1 MYIISLFF
9 FKSITFFYF
18 CIKSLHLC
26 PILVFNIAF
35 CYCSC
40 PKKLPLS
47 KDNTRIIGTKRLR
60 LSVGCA
66 YLVLWVCGSTFRTD
80 NIPTLILLLDVRL
93 IMILFTLCLTI
104 KRKVMK
110 KVLFICLIM
119 LLTTI
124 SLNAQ
129 FKATPNGVATI
140 DGKDFY
146 VVDIEGKSASEL
158 YKSVMGYIL
167 SNFKNP
173 EIVSSKQVDE
183 MITLHGTYPS
193 AFICK
198 KVLGMAIAADVNL
211 NIVMY
216 FKDGKI
222 RFDTPIVN
230 SMYFSNTQQV
240 RFSGGASVMGEGD
253 INMFKKNGKPNKE
266 SVVKAFDS
274 FINTAIADIIGYVK
288 ENRNNDW

>member
-1 MYIISLFF
+1 
-9 FKSITFFYF
+9 
-18 CIKSLHLC
+18 
-26 PILVFNIAF
+26 
-35 CYCSC
+35 
-40 PKKLPLS
+40 
-47 KDNTRIIGTKRLR
+47 
-60 LSVGCA
+60 
-66 YLVLWVCGSTFRTD
+66 
-80 NIPTLILLLDVRL
+80 
-93 IMILFTLCLTI
+93 
-104 KRKVMK
+104 MK